1 MEPGIPSQLFAVTD
15 KYEILK
21 LKVESAE
28 LTNDVFKLNTSLMEG
43 KYSDEA
49 VLNYKNSFQYVYLNS
64 DKSIHARHVSLFF
77 DIKLARDFAIKKSES
92 ELRLLERQTKV
103 AENRLAKLERELL
116 KKGLNEEYIAQLK
129 KEAIDEAEQDL
140 LETTGSK

>member
-1 MEPGIPSQLFAVTD
+1 MEPVIPSQLFAVTD
-15 KYEILK
+15 NYEILK

-43 KYSDEA
+43 KYSDDA

-77 DIKLARDFAIKKSES
+77 DIKLARDFAIKKAES
-92 ELRLLERQTKV
+92 ELSLLERQKKAT
-103 AENRLAKLERELL
+103 ENHIAKLERELL
-116 KKGLNEEYIAQLK
+116 KKGFNEEYIAQLE

-140 LETTGSK
+140 LETAGSK

>member
-15 KYEILK
+15 NYEILK

-43 KYSDEA
+43 KYSDDA
-49 VLNYKNSFQYVYLNS
+49 LLHYKNSFQYVYLNS

-77 DIKLARDFAIKKSES
+77 DIKLAYDCAIKKAES
-92 ELRLLERQTKV
+92 ELSLLERQTKA
-103 AENRLAKLERELL
+103 AENHIAKLERALL
-116 KKGLNEEYIAQLK
+116 KKGFNEEYIAQLE
-129 KEAIDEAEQDL
+129 KEAIDEVEKDPL
-140 LETTGSK
+140 

>member
-49 VLNYKNSFQYVYLNS
+49 VLDYKNSFQYVYLNG

-77 DIKLARDFAIKKSES
+77 DINLACDCAIKKAES
-92 ELRLLERQTKV
+92 ELSLLERQTK
-103 AENRLAKLERELL
+103 ATENHIAKLEQELL
-116 KKGLNEEYIAQLK
+116 KKGFNEEYIAQLE
-129 KEAIDEAEQDL
+129 KEAIDEAEKDL
-140 LETTGSK
+140 LETAGSE

>member
-15 KYEILK
+15 NYEILK

-43 KYSDEA
+43 KYSDDA
-49 VLNYKNSFQYVYLNS
+49 VLHYKNSFQYVYLNS

-77 DIKLARDFAIKKSES
+77 DIKLACDCAIKKAES
-92 ELRLLERQTKV
+92 ELSLLERQTKA
-103 AENRLAKLERELL
+103 AENHIAKLERALL
-116 KKGLNEEYIAQLK
+116 KKGFNEEYIAQLE
-129 KEAIDEAEQDL
+129 KEAIDEVEKDPL
-140 LETTGSK
+140 

>member
-15 KYEILK
+15 NYEILK

-43 KYSDEA
+43 KYSDDA
-49 VLNYKNSFQYVYLNS
+49 LLHYKNSFQYVYLNS

-77 DIKLARDFAIKKSES
+77 DIKLAYDCAIKKAES
-92 ELRLLERQTKV
+92 ELSLLERQTKA
-103 AENRLAKLERELL
+103 AENHIAKLERALL
-116 KKGLNEEYIAQLK
+116 KKGFNEEYIAQLE
-129 KEAIDEAEQDL
+129 KEAIDEAEKDP
-140 LETTGSK
+140 LEIAGSK